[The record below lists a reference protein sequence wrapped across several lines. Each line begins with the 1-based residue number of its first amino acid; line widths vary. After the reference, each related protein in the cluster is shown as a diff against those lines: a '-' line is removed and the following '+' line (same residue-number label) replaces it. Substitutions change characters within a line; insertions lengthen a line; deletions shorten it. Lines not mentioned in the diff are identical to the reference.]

1 MPWTVFYISM
11 SRICTVR
18 EWSPGYLCAEAGH
31 RILVLCLKVAD
42 VRFKLWDFYPK
53 AWDRTESM
61 FSQTFV
67 YVLPNFAT
75 SIPELFHLCPVC
87 QGIIFYSM
95 KTNNSRTMKRRPMLA
110 GKARLIAGAVMLAVA
125 GGHLSAQTA
134 APQKAKAYMVADAH
148 LDTQWNWDIQTTI
161 KEYVWNTLNQN
172 LFLLNQYPDYIFN
185 FEGGVKYAWMKEY
198 YPREYELMKAFVKAG
213 RWHVSGASWDATDTL
228 VPSIESFIRNIMLG
242 QEFYRKELGV
252 ESTDI
257 FLPDCFGFGWTLPTV
272 AAHCGL
278 IGFSS
283 QKLDWRNNPFYGKS
297 KHPFTIGL
305 WKGVDGASV
314 MLAHGYDYGRRWDNE
329 DLSESKYLMELS
341 RCTPLNTV
349 YRYYGTGDV
358 GGSPTIA
365 SVASVEKG
373 IKGDGPLKII
383 SATSDQLFKDYQP
396 YDAHSELPVF
406 DGELLMDVHGTGCYT
421 SQAAMKLYNRQNELL
436 GDAAERASVA
446 AALLGTAEYPGKS
459 LTESWQR
466 FIFHQFHDD
475 LTGTSIPRAYEF
487 SWNDELLSL
496 KQFSGILTHAVGSVA
511 GKLDTR
517 VKGIPV
523 VLYNA
528 SGFKAA
534 DVVTMEVKAPRF
546 PKGVAVYNEQG
557 KQVAS
562 QLVSYTDGKVR
573 LLVEATVPANGY
585 AVYDVRLSGE
595 GRKVS
600 AVEATSIE
608 NSLYKLTLNE
618 NGDITSLLDKKN
630 NKELVK
636 AGKAIRLA
644 LFTENESFEWPAWEI
659 LKKTVDATPIS
670 ITEDVKM
677 TLCENGAL
685 RKTLC
690 VEKRHGDSFFRQYI
704 HLYEGILAHRID
716 FTNEVDWQSANAL
729 LKAEFPLNLNN
740 EKATYDLG
748 VGSVQ
753 RGNNSLTAYEVYAQ
767 YWADLTD
774 ANGSYGVSI
783 MNDSKYGWD
792 KPDNNTLRLTL
803 LHTPKTKSNYAYQ
816 DRQDFGRH
824 TFTYSLVGH
833 TGALDVVRT
842 RENAELLN
850 QRIKAFAV
858 GKHRGELGKSYSL
871 AFSDNRNVLIKAL
884 KKAESSDEYVVRV
897 YEAGGKQAQK
907 ASIVFADNLVA
918 AVEADGTEK
927 TIGKAAFSG
936 NRLEVSVNPNGIKT
950 YKVRFAS
957 NKKVQTVARP
967 LPLAYDKKC
976 FSWNEFKA
984 AADFEAG
991 YSYAAELIPTEMNV
1005 NGVPFKLETREE
1017 LNGMACKGN
1026 VLKLPADCAYNRL
1039 YILAAAA
1046 SDKDVKGIFRTGKSV
1061 QEIIVPSYTG
1071 FIGQWGHTGHT
1082 EGYLK
1087 DAEVAYVGTHRH
1099 SGEGDQPY
1107 EFTYMFKFAIDLPE
1121 KATEVVLP
1129 DNKDIVIFAATLTN
1143 VAAASVCPV
1152 SELFR
1157 TANKCD
1163 GYQAESSAERVNI
1176 LKQDMVMGYSSYVNE
1191 KEKPTFMVDGDENT
1205 KWCAIAEMPH
1215 YVDFDLGSE
1224 RSINGWK
1231 LLNAAGE
1238 NHSYV
1243 TSSCFLQGK
1252 TDKNSE
1258 WRTLDYVSGNGKN
1271 VLNRTLNKPESVR
1284 YLRLLVTQ
1292 PMQSASGKDVR
1303 IYEMEVYAK

>member
-1 MPWTVFYISM
+1 
-11 SRICTVR
+11 
-18 EWSPGYLCAEAGH
+18 
-31 RILVLCLKVAD
+31 
-42 VRFKLWDFYPK
+42 
-53 AWDRTESM
+53 
-61 FSQTFV
+61 
-67 YVLPNFAT
+67 
-75 SIPELFHLCPVC
+75 
-87 QGIIFYSM
+87 M
-95 KTNNSRTMKRRPMLA
+95 KMKRMLT
-110 GKARLIAGAVMLAVA
+110 GKARLIAGAMMLVVA
-125 GGHLSAQTA
+125 GGQVSAQTV
-134 APQKAKAYMVADAH
+134 APKKAKAYMVADAH

-305 WKGVDGASV
+305 WKGVDGASI
-314 MLAHGYDYGRRWDNE
+314 MLAHGYDYGRRWNNE
-329 DLSESKYLMELS
+329 DLSKNKDLMELS
-341 RCTPLNTV
+341 KRTPLNTV

-373 IKGDGPLKII
+373 INGDGPLKII

-396 YDAHSELPVF
+396 YNAHSELSVF

-496 KQFSGILTHAVGSVA
+496 KQFSGILTHAVESVA

-517 VKGIPV
+517 VKGTPV

-528 SGFKAA
+528 SGFKAT
-534 DVVTMEVKAPRF
+534 DVVTMEVEASRF

-595 GRKVS
+595 GKKVS
-600 AVEATSIE
+600 VVEAASIE

-659 LKKTVDATPIS
+659 LKKTVDATPVS

-704 HLYEGILAHRID
+704 HLYEGALAHRID

-753 RGNNSLTAYEVYAQ
+753 RGNNILTAYEVYAQ
-767 YWADLTD
+767 YWADLTE

-803 LHTPKTKSNYAYQ
+803 LHTPKTKRNYAYQ

-824 TFTYSLVGH
+824 IFTYSLVGH
-833 TGALDVVRT
+833 AGALDVVQT

-850 QRIKAFAV
+850 QRIKAFAT

-871 AFSDNRNVLIKAL
+871 ASSDNRNVLIKAL

-897 YEAGGKQAQK
+897 YEAAGKQAQK
-907 ASIVFADNLVA
+907 ASIVFADDLVA

-936 NRLEVSVNPNGIKT
+936 NRLEVSVNPNSIKT

-957 NKKVQTVARP
+957 NKKVQTVAES

-984 AADFEAG
+984 AADFESG
-991 YSYAAELIPTEMNV
+991 YSYAAELIPAEMNV
-1005 NGVPFKLETREE
+1005 HGVPFKLETREE

-1026 VLKLPADCAYNRL
+1026 VLKLPVNHAYNRL

-1046 SDKDVKGIFRTGKSV
+1046 SDKDVKGIFRAGKSA

-1107 EFTYMFKFAIDLPE
+1107 EFTYMFKLAIDLPE

-1129 DNKDIVIFAATLTN
+1129 DNKDIVIFAATLTD
-1143 VAAASVCPV
+1143 VAAAPVCPV

-1157 TANKCD
+1157 TANKCND
-1163 GYQAESSAERVNI
+1163 YQVESSVQRVNI

-1191 KEKPTFMVDGDENT
+1191 KEKPAFMVDGDENT

-1224 RSINGWK
+1224 RSVNGWK

-1243 TSSCFLQGK
+1243 TSTCFLQGK
-1252 TDKNSE
+1252 SDKNGE
-1258 WRTLDYVSGNGKN
+1258 WRTLDYVSGNSKN
-1271 VLNRTLNKPESVR
+1271 VLNRTLDKSENVR

-1292 PMQSASGKDVR
+1292 PMQSSTGKDAR